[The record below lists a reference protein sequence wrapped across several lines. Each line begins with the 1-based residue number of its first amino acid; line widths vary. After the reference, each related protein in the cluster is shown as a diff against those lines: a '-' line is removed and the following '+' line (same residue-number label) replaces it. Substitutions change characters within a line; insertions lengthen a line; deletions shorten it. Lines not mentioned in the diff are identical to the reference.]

1 LGHLEGKPPQ
11 HVAEDRSEWLHDFN
25 KIEEVRMK
33 KALDMIA
40 GGVRLRRCQS
50 SSFSWAVRKSGL
62 LALALAMLSVPALA
76 DDADTTSPKQP
87 APVTKNEPVQ
97 LTDIDV
103 KAIKPSKIGS
113 AEGGYRAESVSVGP
127 LGDKDPM
134 ETPVSIYVV
143 PGDILQN
150 QPTTGMTALT
160 KYVPSAQYEARGGMF
175 IGRPQTR
182 GFEGTISENNRL
194 DGLNVTMTTAYP
206 MEQFERIE
214 IMTGLGGSLYGP
226 ASPSGVFNLV
236 LKRPTAKPFYE
247 LDVGNVSYD
256 TQVNTYYHADLSGPL
271 GNDFG
276 YRVNLL
282 YDSGHEWAESSA
294 INRKLASLALDW
306 HGLPKT
312 VVELNFSYYELLEK
326 GFPAGFSFG
335 SSTKTPS
342 TTNIRLPEAPDPT
355 SNGFGQSWAG
365 YDLTTRTASIRV
377 KHEFSDDWHLTFGF
391 LDQNAARNVFQ
402 VLNTLTDNSGNYRT
416 TFGALPNAN
425 TTTFIVD
432 SELLYLNG
440 RVKTGDITHDL
451 VLGTSGQQRSSTSLS
466 TPFVVTKPVGTAN
479 INAPVSFAEPAWQQF
494 QDSYISN
501 VIQEQALNVVD
512 TLTYKSWSALLSLNY
527 SWLNSSNYNVN
538 GGTTSK
544 SRDEGFSYGAGIS
557 YKPFENTL
565 VYFSYADS
573 LQQGDTAPASNP
585 PTATV
590 HNGNVTL
597 PPYRSTQYE
606 TGVKVSLD
614 KIDLTT
620 ALFRIER
627 PYAFVNNEVFSTQGD
642 QVNYGLEM
650 MAVGEIIDRVKV
662 YGGVT
667 ILNPK
672 LQNTDNPNTDNK
684 DVIGVPKIQGNVY
697 LEYRMPFIAGLTPS
711 LNVHYTGR
719 RAADAE
725 NVYYADAY
733 ATLDLGVRYVT
744 RMFEKQT
751 TFRVTANNVTNEK
764 YWACV
769 MPSNT
774 SGAGTL
780 NTAYLGTPREIIV
793 SMQMNF

>member
-1 LGHLEGKPPQ
+1 MGGRKQSKVNRAVKDETCLLLPKIWYLIPALPAQEEEMQSRSFNRP
-11 HVAEDRSEWLHDFN
+11 DRKL
-25 KIEEVRMK
+25 
-33 KALDMIA
+33 
-40 GGVRLRRCQS
+40 
-50 SSFSWAVRKSGL
+50 GL
-62 LALALAMLSVPALA
+62 LALPLALAMLSTPALA
-76 DDADTTSPKQP
+76 DDADTSSPKQP

-127 LGDKDPM
+127 LGEKDPM

-160 KYVPSAQYEARGGMF
+160 KYIPSAQYEARGGMF

-182 GFEGTISENNRL
+182 GFEGTISENNRM

-214 IMTGLGGSLYGP
+214 VMTGLGGSLYGP

-247 LDVGNVSYD
+247 LDLGDVSYGK
-256 TQVNTYYHADLSGPL
+256 QVNNYYHADLSGPL
-271 GNDFG
+271 GDNFG
-276 YRVNLL
+276 YRVNVL
-282 YDSGHEWAESSA
+282 YDSGHEWAESSS
-294 INRKLASLALDW
+294 INRKLTSLALDW
-306 HGLPKT
+306 HGVPKT
-312 VVELNFSYYELLEK
+312 TVELNFSYYELLEQ

-335 SSTKTPS
+335 SSTATPNS
-342 TTNIRLPEAPDPT
+342 NIRLPSAPDPT
-355 SNGFGQSWAG
+355 ASGFGQSWAG
-365 YDLTTRTASIRV
+365 YDLTTRTASVRV

-402 VLNTLTDNSGNYRT
+402 VLNTLTDNSGNYKT
-416 TFGALPNAN
+416 TLGALPNAN
-425 TTTFIVD
+425 STTFVVD
-432 SELLYLNG
+432 SDLLYLNG
-440 RVKTGDITHDL
+440 RVKTGDLTQDL

-466 TPFVVTKPVGTAN
+466 NPFATQTLGTAN
-479 INAPVSFAEPAWQQF
+479 IGAPAGFAEPAWQEKQAT
-494 QDSYISN
+494 YISN
-501 VIQEQALNVVD
+501 VIQEQSLNVVD
-512 TLTYKSWSALLSLNY
+512 TLTYKSWSALLSSSY
-527 SWLNSSNYNVN
+527 SWLNS
-538 GGTTSK
+538 TSYSVSGATLPGK
-544 SRDEGFSYGAGIS
+544 SRDGGFSYGAS
-557 YKPFENTL
+557 LTNKPFENTL

-573 LQQGDTAPASNP
+573 LQQGDTAPASAP
-585 PTATV
+585 GAV
-590 HNGNVTL
+590 VLNGSATL

-606 TGVKVSLD
+606 TGLKVSLD

-620 ALFRIER
+620 ALFRIDR
-627 PYAFVNNEVFSTQGD
+627 PYAYVNNELFSNQGK

-650 MAVGEIIDRVKV
+650 MAVGEVIDRVKV

-667 ILNPK
+667 LLNPK
-672 LQNTDNPNTDNK
+672 LQDTGNPNTENK
-684 DVIGVPKIQGNVY
+684 DVIGVPKVQGNVY
-697 LEYRMPFIAGLTPS
+697 LEYRTPFITGLTPS

-725 NVYYADAY
+725 NMSYADAY
-733 ATLDLGVRYVT
+733 TTLDIGVRYVT
-744 RMFEKQT
+744 KVLEKQT
-751 TFRVTANNVTNEK
+751 TFRVTANNVTDAR

-780 NTAYLGTPREIIV
+780 NTAYLGTPREIIA
-793 SMQMNF
+793 SMQVNF

>member
-1 LGHLEGKPPQ
+1 MKPVCLCPNLFNFVPALPGKEEQ
-11 HVAEDRSEWLHDFN
+11 MQSRSFYWSDR
-25 KIEEVRMK
+25 KR
-33 KALDMIA
+33 
-40 GGVRLRRCQS
+40 
-50 SSFSWAVRKSGL
+50 GL
-62 LALALAMLSVPALA
+62 LALPLALAMLSTPALA
-76 DDADTTSPKQP
+76 DDADTTSQKQP

-113 AEGGYRAESVSVGP
+113 AEGGYRAESVSIGP
-127 LGDKDPM
+127 LGNKDPM
-134 ETPVSIYVV
+134 ETPLSIYVV

-182 GFEGTISENNRL
+182 GFEGTISENNRM

-236 LKRPTAKPFYE
+236 LKRPTAKPYYE
-247 LDVGNVSYD
+247 LDVGDVSYG
-256 TQVNTYYHADLSGPL
+256 TQVNNYYHADLSGPL
-271 GNDFG
+271 GDNFG
-276 YRVNLL
+276 YRANLL
-282 YDSGHEWAESSA
+282 YDSGHEWAPGSA
-294 INRKLASLALDW
+294 INRKLTSLALDW
-306 HGLPKT
+306 HGVPKT
-312 VVELNFSYYELLEK
+312 VVELNFSYYELLEQ
-326 GFPAGFSFG
+326 GFPAGFSYG
-335 SSTKTPS
+335 SSTTTPS
-342 TTNIRLPEAPDPT
+342 KTNIRLPEAPDPT
-355 SNGFGQSWAG
+355 LPGFGQQWAG

-377 KHEFSDDWHLTFGF
+377 KHEFNDDWHLTFGF

-402 VLNTLTDNSGNYRT
+402 ILNTLKDNNGDYQT

-425 TTTFIVD
+425 STTFIVD

-440 RVKTGDITHDL
+440 RVKTGDLTQDL
-451 VLGTSGQQRSSTSLS
+451 VLATSGQQRSNTTLS
-466 TPFVVTKPVGTAN
+466 TPFAQQNVGTLTN
-479 INAPVSFAEPAWQQF
+479 INNPVSYAEPAWQQY
-494 QDSYISN
+494 QASYKSN
-501 VIQEQALNVVD
+501 VIQEQVLNVVD
-512 TLTYKSWSALLSLNY
+512 TLTYKSWSALLTSGY
-527 SWLNSSNYNVN
+527 SWLNSTSYGPG
-538 GGTTSK
+538 GGTLPGK
-544 SRDEGFSYGAGIS
+544 SIAGGFSYGASIS
-557 YKPFENTL
+557 NKPFENTL

-573 LQQGDTAPASNP
+573 LQQGDTAPASLP
-585 PTATV
+585 PNAV
-590 HNGNVTL
+590 VQNGNVTL

-606 TGVKVSLD
+606 TGLKVSLD

-620 ALFRIER
+620 ALFRIDR
-627 PYAFVNNEVFSTQGD
+627 PFAYVNNEVFSILGE

-650 MAVGEIIDRVKV
+650 MAVGEIIDRLKV
-662 YGGVT
+662 YGGIT

-672 LQNTDNPNTDNK
+672 IQDTNNSFTNNK

-697 LEYRMPFIAGLTPS
+697 LEYRMPFITGLTPS

-725 NVYYADAY
+725 NESYADAY
-733 ATLDLGVRYVT
+733 TTLDLGVRYVT

-751 TFRVTANNVTNEK
+751 TFRVTCNNVFDER
-764 YWACV
+764 YWADV

-774 SGAGTL
+774 SGGGSL